1 MIRKASII
9 RNTETETAFKSVE
22 LSKVRCRQTL
32 QTWGPWKTSTR
43 HDAKKKDSSTLISNS
58 PDLNLI
64 KNGRK
69 KMFEQL
75 CMYFVG
81 CEMFYQVKKKGV
93 GSDNQLFSV

>member
-1 MIRKASII
+1 M
-9 RNTETETAFKSVE
+9 T
-22 LSKVRCRQTL
+22 Q
-32 QTWGPWKTSTR
+32 
-43 HDAKKKDSSTLISNS
+43 KKKLISNS